1 MKYIITENQY
11 NLLLEQGIL
20 TTPLGVG
27 LSKMNPITDPIFEK
41 IVKWNKRA
49 LGLIQN
55 SQITPEYLK
64 KMNEFLAKAN
74 VKPEKRTLM
83 GSLVGFIPIYET
95 ALDIESIVDG
105 IVTGNYAKIKGGT
118 LGLSNAGFSYKALT
132 SLIDYFDE
140 KVMGKKSADD
150 MEIKREA
157 IVNMSPRETQEL
169 FRRYGYGGY
178 DKWVKAG
185 KPKL

>member
-11 NLLLEQGIL
+11 NVLLEQGIL
-20 TTPLGVG
+20 TVPLG
-27 LSKMNPITDPIFEK
+27 LSKKMEDAVDPMFEK

-49 LGLIQN
+49 LGLVQN

-74 VKPEKRTLM
+74 VKPEQRTLM
-83 GSLVGFIPIYET
+83 GSLVGFVPIYET
-95 ALDIESIVDG
+95 GLDLESVVDG
-105 IVTGNYAKIKGGT
+105 IVTNNYSKFSS
-118 LGLSNAGFSYKALT
+118 GLIGLASPAFSYKAFT
-132 SLIDYFDE
+132 SLVDYFDE
-140 KVMGKKSADD
+140 KLGGKKAADN
-150 MEIKREA
+150 MEVKRED